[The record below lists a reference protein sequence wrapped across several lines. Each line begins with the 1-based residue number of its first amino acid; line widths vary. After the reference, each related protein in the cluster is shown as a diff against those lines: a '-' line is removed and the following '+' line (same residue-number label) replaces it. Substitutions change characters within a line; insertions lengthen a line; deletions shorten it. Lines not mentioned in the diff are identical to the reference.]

1 MEDNSDKMTIENLKQ
16 KIDNQS
22 KVIKELTNEN
32 EELYHQYNH
41 LIIRNG
47 KMLKRTDDYQKI
59 IDDLHI
65 RNEELQ
71 LINNNQMQLNDKLRK
86 RSDYSVSLHND
97 NSDDSNRTNQEIT
110 SAKNESEFDLDD
122 LYSRWKNYPGQVA
135 HNEPNLRKQVL
146 MLVCLYNT
154 SSLRAAELFNRCGVG
169 GVTGARY
176 VSTLK
181 KFELICYNGARKK
194 GNYEIMPKGKEFI
207 ENSLTGKIQNA
218 VTTEPLSQIFNTVF
232 EVAYAEKR
240 NLQAAE
246 SDAND
251 H

>member
-1 MEDNSDKMTIENLKQ
+1 MEDNSDKLTIESLKL
-16 KIDNQS
+16 KIENQS
-22 KVIKELTNEN
+22 KVIKELTKEN

-71 LINNNQMQLNDKLRK
+71 LINNNVMQLNDKLRK
-86 RSDYSVSLHND
+86 RNEQTVSLNND
-97 NSDDSNRTNQEIT
+97 FTGNQNNINLENEI
-110 SAKNESEFDLDD
+110 AKIETEFDMDD
-122 LYSRWKNYPGQVA
+122 LYNRWKNYPGQVA

-146 MLVCLYNT
+146 MLVHLYST
-154 SSLRAAELFNRCGVG
+154 TSLRAADLFNRCCVG

-176 VSTLK
+176 ISALK
-181 KFELICYNGARKK
+181 KFEFIRYQGARKK
-194 GNYEIMPKGKEFI
+194 GNYEIMKKGIDFI
-207 ENSLTGKIQNA
+207 ENSLIDKSKKAQTEITGQYPK
-218 VTTEPLSQIFNTVF
+218 TVF
-232 EVAYAEKR
+232 EVANNDEQY
-240 NLQAAE
+240 LQTTF
-246 SDAND
+246 SDKSN

>member
-1 MEDNSDKMTIENLKQ
+1 MEDNSDKMTIESLKL
-16 KIDNQS
+16 KIENQS
-22 KVIKELTNEN
+22 KVIKELTKEN

-71 LINNNQMQLNDKLRK
+71 LINNNIMQLNDKLRK
-86 RSDYSVSLHND
+86 RNELTVSLSNDYSD
-97 NSDDSNRTNQEIT
+97 NQLKTNHEIET
-110 SAKNESEFDLDD
+110 AKIETEFDLDD
-122 LYSRWKNYPGQVA
+122 LYNRWKNYPGQVA

-146 MLVCLYNT
+146 MLVHLYST
-154 SSLRAAELFNRCGVG
+154 TSLRAADLFSRCCVG

-176 VSTLK
+176 ISALK
-181 KFELICYNGARKK
+181 KFELIRYQGARKK
-194 GNYEIMPKGKEFI
+194 GNYEIMKKGIDFI
-207 ENSLTGKIQNA
+207 ENSLIDKSKNAQTEITGQN
-218 VTTEPLSQIFNTVF
+218 PKPVF
-232 EVAYAEKR
+232 EDTNKNELY
-240 NLQAAE
+240 LQTSS
-246 SDAND
+246 SDKSN